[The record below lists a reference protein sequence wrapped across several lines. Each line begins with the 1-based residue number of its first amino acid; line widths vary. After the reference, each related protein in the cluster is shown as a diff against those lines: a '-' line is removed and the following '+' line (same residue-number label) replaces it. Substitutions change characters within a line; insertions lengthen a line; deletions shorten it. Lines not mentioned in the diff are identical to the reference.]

1 MSLSRKHFIAISE
14 DINRLM
20 SADMRFQD
28 SRDEAFSEFVEGLC
42 YYFKQENPNFDRD
55 RFVKACCFE
64 NGLYPEYDPLTG
76 LAEVDYD

>member
-55 RFVKACCFE
+55 RFVKACGFE

>member
-14 DINRLM
+14 DINRVM

-55 RFVKACCFE
+55 RFVKACGFE

>member
-1 MSLSRKHFIAISE
+1 MSLSSKHFIAISE

-55 RFVKACCFE
+55 RFVKACGFE
-64 NGLYPEYDPLTG
+64 NGLYPE
-76 LAEVDYD
+76 VDYD

>member
-1 MSLSRKHFIAISE
+1 
-14 DINRLM
+14 M

-55 RFVKACCFE
+55 RFVKACGFE
-64 NGLYPEYDPLTG
+64 NGLYPE
-76 LAEVDYD
+76 VDYD

>member
-28 SRDEAFSEFVEGLC
+28 SRDESFSEFVQGLC

-55 RFVKACCFE
+55 RFVKACGFE

>member
-1 MSLSRKHFIAISE
+1 
-14 DINRLM
+14 M

-55 RFVKACCFE
+55 RFVKACGFE

-76 LAEVDYD
+76 LAEGDYDWNSDYFPTYVIYLVDWLG

>member
-14 DINRLM
+14 VINRFM
-20 SADMRFQD
+20 SADMRFQH

-55 RFVKACCFE
+55 RFVKACGFE

>member
-1 MSLSRKHFIAISE
+1 MSLSSKHFIAISE

-55 RFVKACCFE
+55 RFVKACGFE